1 MTNNTNAYHLI
12 DLETWPRKEHFH
24 FYQQFEQPY
33 FNICCDLNAK
43 NLYEYC
49 QEQQISFFDAYIFL
63 AMKAVNHVEAFK
75 LRLAKDT
82 VRTYDQVS
90 VGVTQMADNDTFR
103 FSEISHTNDFSQFQQ
118 FSAIASKCAKDES
131 FWSERV
137 QINQQIKN
145 TIYVTVIPWVSFTSF
160 SHAMYG
166 KDENG
171 IPRLVFGKMKKDT
184 FAMPF
189 SVDVHHS
196 LVDGLHVGYLIKA
209 LETYF
214 DSPESYLAV

>member
-82 VRTYDQVS
+82 VRTYGTDQIALFR
-90 VGVTQMADNDTFR
+90 VT
-103 FSEISHTNDFSQFQQ
+103 
-118 FSAIASKCAKDES
+118 IA
-131 FWSERV
+131 
-137 QINQQIKN
+137 
-145 TIYVTVIPWVSFTSF
+145 
-160 SHAMYG
+160 
-166 KDENG
+166 
-171 IPRLVFGKMKKDT
+171 
-184 FAMPF
+184 
-189 SVDVHHS
+189 
-196 LVDGLHVGYLIKA
+196 
-209 LETYF
+209 
-214 DSPESYLAV
+214 